1 MKWVDAVRRNEEL
14 TMEVAALRKEVA
26 DLRQTLAA
34 KDAEMEQA
42 LAVRDAELERKYVK
56 IGNLI
61 MDNGRLIKAN
71 ACLAD
76 MIGARRARRKYD
88 QNGDYIP
95 APRKEQQ

>member
-1 MKWVDAVRRNEEL
+1 MKWLDTMRRNEEL
-14 TMEVAALRKEVA
+14 TMEVAALRKEIAELKGSLAVKDA
-26 DLRQTLAA
+26 DLN
-34 KDAEMEQA
+34 
-42 LAVRDAELERKYVK
+42 RKYAK

-61 MDNGRLIKAN
+61 QDNGRLIKAN